1 MPELSVAIIALN
13 EEERLRAC
21 LESVA
26 WAEEIVVVDSGS
38 SDKTVAIAR
47 EFTDRVL
54 FHAWPGYG
62 AQKNFALAQC
72 RREWILALDA
82 DERVTEALRAEIAAT
97 LAANPAEAGFR
108 IARQN
113 FFQGAWVR
121 HGGWYPDYQLR
132 LFRRGRGAFTE
143 SAVHESVRVDGPV
156 GRLRAPLVHQSYRGI
171 DEFVARANR
180 YSELAA
186 RELAAAGRG
195 GSLTD
200 LLLRPAWR
208 FLSMYVVRA
217 GFLDGWRG
225 LVLAVLYAHYVFL
238 RATKVREL
246 RADRTLGRDGPSRAG
261 SGIVPRGAG
270 RRGTPPPGGWGGGG
284 GGPE

>member
-1 MPELSVAIIALN
+1 MADLSVAIIALN

-21 LESVA
+21 LESVG
-26 WAEEIVVVDSGS
+26 WADEIVVVDSGS

-54 FHAWPGYG
+54 FHAWEGYG

-72 RREWILALDA
+72 RSDWVLALDA
-82 DERVTEALRAEIAAT
+82 DERVSEPLRAEIATT
-97 LAANPAEAGFR
+97 LARPPTHVGYLIPR
-108 IARQN
+108 RN

-132 LFRRGRGAFTE
+132 LFRRGRGRFTT

-156 GRLRAPLVHQSYRGI
+156 GRLRASLDHQSYRGI
-171 DEFVARANR
+171 EDFVTRANR

-195 GSLTD
+195 GSLAD

-208 FLSMYVVRA
+208 FLSMYLWRA
-217 GFLDGWRG
+217 GFLDGRRG
-225 LVLAVLYAHYVFL
+225 LVLALLYAHYVFL
-238 RATKVREL
+238 RAAKVREI
-246 RADRTLGRDGPSRAG
+246 RSTCAR
-261 SGIVPRGAG
+261 
-270 RRGTPPPGGWGGGG
+270 
-284 GGPE
+284 